1 MPSLRSRL
9 SLALIKKKLPEIVAA
24 DPISDLG
31 DGLHVAI
38 VGSGSPLPE
47 EKRGNPC
54 ALVIAGRKVY
64 VVDAGEGASEMIGRM
79 GIDPGLIEVLFLTHF
94 HSDHIG
100 GLGSV
105 NLQRWVAEGS
115 STPLRVFGP
124 PGVEKV
130 IGGYNA
136 AYELDRSYRVGHH
149 GEDFVDPK
157 IGAMLPE
164 EFPVPGEGESNV
176 VFEDDG
182 LVVTA
187 FEVDHSPVAPVV
199 GFRFDYKGRSAVIS
213 ADTVYSEN
221 LVKAAADTDLLVHDA
236 LSEELLLMVAR
247 AQTEAG
253 NEKRGQILADV
264 TDYHATAPQAADAA
278 QKAGAKALAITHIVP
293 PLPLKGLEEVFLQD
307 APERFDGPL
316 WLAADGDVYS
326 LPVAGGLK
334 RGNLIRRRRSG
345 G

>member
-1 MPSLRSRL
+1 MPSLRSRVA
-9 SLALIKKKLPEIVAA
+9 LALIKKKLPEIVAA
-24 DPISDLG
+24 DPLADLG

-38 VGSGSPLPE
+38 VGSGSPLPDA
-47 EKRGNPC
+47 KRGNPC
-54 ALVIAGRKVY
+54 VAVIAGGKVY
-64 VVDAGEGASEMIGRM
+64 IVDTGEQSSETLNAM
-79 GIDPGLIEVLFLTHF
+79 GIDAGRIEAVLLTHF

-115 STPLRVFGP
+115 DSALRVFGP
-124 PGVEKV
+124 PGVERV
-130 IGGYNA
+130 VNGYNE
-136 AYELDRSYRVGHH
+136 AYALDCGYRTAHH
-149 GEDFVDPK
+149 GEDLINPAT
-157 IGAMLPE
+157 GAMVAE
-164 EFPVPGEGESNV
+164 QFPVPADGQSDV
-176 VFEDDG
+176 VLEDDG

-221 LVKAAADTDLLVHDA
+221 LVTASKNTDLLIHDA
-236 LSEELLLMVAR
+236 LSIELLMMVS
-247 AQTEAG
+247 EAATAAG
-253 NEKRGQILADV
+253 RTARGQILADV

-293 PLPLKGLEEVFLQD
+293 PLPLKGLEEVFLAD

-316 WLAADGDVYS
+316 WLAADGDLYS
-326 LPVAGGLK
+326 LPTGGGLK
-334 RGNLIRRRRSG
+334 RSNLIGRRR
-345 G
+345 

>member
-1 MPSLRSRL
+1 MASLRARIA
-9 SLALIKKKLPEIVAA
+9 LALIKKKLPEIVSS

-38 VGSGSPLPE
+38 VGSGSPLPD

-54 ALVIAGRKVY
+54 ALVIAGGKVY
-64 VVDAGEGASEMIGRM
+64 VIDAGEGASETIARM
-79 GIDPGLIEVLFLTHF
+79 GIDPGLIELLLLTHF

-115 STPLRVFGP
+115 STPLKVFGP

-130 IGGYNA
+130 VAGYNA
-136 AYELDRSYRVGHH
+136 AYELDRGYRVDHH
-149 GEDFVDPK
+149 EPDVDAA
-157 IGAMLPE
+157 IGAMVAE
-164 EFPVPGEGESNV
+164 EFPVPTADDSDV
-176 VFEDDG
+176 VLEQDG

-221 LVKAAADTDLLVHDA
+221 LVRASKNTDLLVHDA
-236 LSEELLLMVAR
+236 LSAELLTMVSE

-253 NEKRGQILADV
+253 NEARGKILADV
-264 TDYHATAPQAADAA
+264 LDYHATAPQAADAA
-278 QKAGAKALAITHIVP
+278 REAGARALAITHIVP
-293 PLPLKGLEEVFLQD
+293 PLPLKGLEDVFLAD
-307 APERFDGPL
+307 APDRFDGPL
-316 WLAADGDVYS
+316 WLANDGDVYS
-326 LPVAGGLK
+326 LPPEGGLK
-334 RGNLIRRRRSG
+334 RTNLIKRRR
-345 G
+345 